1 MKKNILFVIGFTMI
15 FGMSVAQ
22 GTLTDEEKVAAYV
35 RERTEQEV
43 IDVFNNNGYKVN
55 LFIKGYPACMNGYVF
70 YAINM
75 RMAESTDVF
84 DPPQKVFA
92 IEDGKIISAKGLKLS
107 TDIAFTLTAKD
118 LTFGEDDCI
127 IFIGTNGWAYVYD
140 VYKFDKD
147 IPMSLTICALSF
159 YSKTLTKTFA
169 FAMLNNEDKENNTAY
184 DFSTFALTLDCKEVL
199 YEYEDAYNF
208 SEGLAPVKRKGKWGY
223 INIHREVIIPTQ
235 YDNAYAFSEGLA
247 PVKSG
252 VYWGYIDSN
261 NREITTL
268 TYETAYPFS
277 EGLAQVQ
284 KNGKWGFVDK
294 SGKEVIP
301 LTYDA
306 SIRFSEGLAAVKIG
320 EKWGF
325 FDKTGKEVIDFKYD
339 DADVFAEG
347 LVSVALK
354 GKYGFI
360 DKTGNK
366 IIPMKYAFT
375 YRFTEGLA
383 GVKKGE
389 KWGFI
394 DKTGEIIITPK
405 YANVFT
411 FSEGLAMVR
420 NDGEWKW
427 GFINHEG
434 KVVLPL
440 IYDSSDPFSEGLTYV
455 RFGSNY
461 GFIDINGSMILHPII
476 IQQEVFMMEWHL

>member
-247 PVKSG
+247 
-252 VYWGYIDSN
+252 
-261 NREITTL
+261 
-268 TYETAYPFS
+268 
-277 EGLAQVQ
+277 QVQ

-325 FDKTGKEVIDFKYD
+325 IDKTGKEVIDFKYD

-366 IIPMKYAFT
+366 IIPMKYVFA

-461 GFIDINGSMILHPII
+461 GFIDKNGSMIIAPNYHSAGSFHDGMAFVKIGKTYYFI
-476 IQQEVFMMEWHL
+476 DKNGNTK